1 MVSWNFPLLIN
12 KPSHFFWF
20 LQSFY
25 FIWTPESVWSDCSGF
40 RSAVAGCWVRLLI
53 NEREQP
59 SVTTPSCGILR
70 RSGSFWFLHPA
81 ETLLCLD
88 FFRCL
93 LLVLVE
99 GHFQRYAA
107 KLRDYLKKK
116 VAVQRGYLHQGRS
129 QCQAPLIRSSVCSIS
144 FKLGNFRKIWEL
156 THRAI
161 WINNIRKLKKRN

>member
-20 LQSFY
+20 LRSFY
-25 FIWTPESVWSDCSGF
+25 LIWTPESVWSDCSGF

-53 NEREQP
+53 NEREQL

-70 RSGSFWFLHPA
+70 RSGSFCFLHPA

-88 FFRCL
+88 FFHCL

-116 VAVQRGYLHQGRS
+116 GCCATRLPASGSLSV
-129 QCQAPLIRSSVCSIS
+129 SSTFNTQFSLFHFIQIG
-144 FKLGNFRKIWEL
+144 KL
-156 THRAI
+156 
-161 WINNIRKLKKRN
+161 